1 MKNAETAVKH
11 LALGR
16 ITDGVKLLL
25 KGDSMS
31 EEEINKLDLY
41 SVAAVKSTGGKIS
54 EIKFCDRLKALQLL
68 MSYESSENKIS
79 LGFAEALKAG
89 AENLE

>member
-1 MKNAETAVKH
+1 MKNAHSAIRH

-16 ITDGVKLLL
+16 ITDGIILLL
-25 KGDSMS
+25 KGDSMTQ
-31 EEEINKLDLY
+31 EEISKLDLY
-41 SVAAVKSTGGKIS
+41 SVAGVKTTSGKIS

-68 MSYESSENKIS
+68 TAYEGQDEKVS